1 MNILFASPDRD
12 LVRAYQTLLE
22 SEGHRVSPAY
32 DGIQV
37 VEALA
42 ALHPK
47 EAFGCAVLDK
57 SLPRVSLEKLMEEI
71 QTFSIPLIL
80 LSKEKEGPEPL
91 GKTCFRLTYPF
102 EPSELFEAIN
112 TAPPFGCESEDSCYE

>member
-57 SLPRVSLEKLMEEI
+57 SLPRVSLETLMEEI

-80 LSKEKEGPEPL
+80 LSKEKEGPGPL
-91 GKTCFRLTYPF
+91 GKTCFHLTYPF

-112 TAPPFGCESEDSCYE
+112 TAPPSGRESEDSCHE